1 MVRHDRMDYCGVV
14 MVAIVLQDP
23 VDEAKCEEGMNPE
36 AKTMG
41 EVSTHFRIWCV
52 CMFAAIIV

>member
-1 MVRHDRMDYCGVV
+1 MDYCGVV